1 MPEISVSRKGVA
13 KLLSNINPNK
23 ACGPDKIPLKILK
36 DCSDS
41 TSLVLHIS
49 AVVKILKDCSDS
61 TSLVLHIS
69 AVA

>member
-49 AVVKILKDCSDS
+49 AV
-61 TSLVLHIS
+61 
-69 AVA
+69 A